1 VRGDVRSIAVV
12 ALGLVA
18 VVATVAGMRLV
29 LPAVVRQ
36 NEQRLL
42 GANYE
47 RVEAQGL
54 EVWAPRRSGLAGW
67 LAHWFGAF
75 TRALYRTHGRQLRL
89 RPVEDKIV
97 VRVFATQPELVR
109 FARKR
114 MKQDLSHAGG
124 FYDPASWSIA
134 LTLLPREKL
143 LPLLFHEA
151 THLVMDRSALAGPPE
166 WSTWLAEGMAV
177 YFEHS
182 SVQAGRLVLGG
193 LDRHAAMA
201 VAALAASGRHIPLR
215 RLVGQGRERFRGPQA
230 PLAYQ
235 EAGLLVAYLMGSP
248 ERRGG
253 FLRYYLV
260 EQKPGPVP
268 LGALESCL
276 GVSLDELENEWLAW
290 LKGAGR

>member
-1 VRGDVRSIAVV
+1 MRGDVRPIIVV

-18 VVATVAGMRLV
+18 VVAIIAGMRLV
-29 LPAVVRQ
+29 LPGVVRQ

-47 RVEAQGL
+47 RVEAERL
-54 EVWAPRRSGLAGW
+54 EVWAPRQSKLAGW
-67 LAHWFGAF
+67 LARWFGEF
-75 TRALYRTHGRQLRL
+75 TRALYRTYGRELRL
-89 RPVEDKIV
+89 KQVEDKIV

-114 MKQDLSHAGG
+114 MRQDLSHAGG
-124 FYDPASWSIA
+124 FYDPVSWSIA
-134 LTLLPREKL
+134 LTLLPRERL

-182 SVQAGRLVLGG
+182 SVRGDRVVLGG
-193 LDRHAAMA
+193 LDRR
-201 VAALAASGRHIPLR
+201 VAGQVVALAASGRHIPLR
-215 RLVGQGRERFRGPQA
+215 RLVGEGREVFRGPQA

-248 ERRGG
+248 KRRDG
-253 FLRYYLV
+253 FLRYYLA

-276 GVSLDELENEWLAW
+276 EVSLDELEKEWLAW